1 MEYFTLDYGILLPVL
16 NTFAV
21 NYGEYSQGA
30 SYKINDAKALKNLY
44 HNYSI
49 IWRFQIA
56 SQ

>member
-21 NYGEYSQGA
+21 NYDEYSQGP